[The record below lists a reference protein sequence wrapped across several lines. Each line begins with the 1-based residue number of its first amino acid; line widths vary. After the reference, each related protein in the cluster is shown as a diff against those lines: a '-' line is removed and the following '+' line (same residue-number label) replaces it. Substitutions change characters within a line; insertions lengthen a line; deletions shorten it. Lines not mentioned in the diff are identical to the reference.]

1 MLPEI
6 AASAENDDMSKIEEP
21 AGVPADLIDHLCRN
35 SQLNAREAE
44 HLVAEVVAYY
54 SQTPDEFLRARHQE
68 LQSQGFGNTAIFS
81 MLQLELNTRRF
92 GAKPLTTR
100 QIRRAIY
107 G

>member
-1 MLPEI
+1 MLLKLTVPI
-6 AASAENDDMSKIEEP
+6 ENVDMSKIEES

-54 SQTPDEFLRARHQE
+54 SQTADEFLRARHQE

-81 MLQLELNTRRF
+81 MLQLELNVRRF
-92 GAKPLTTR
+92 GAKPMTTR

>member
-1 MLPEI
+1 MALV
-6 AASAENDDMSKIEEP
+6 ENDDMPTIKEST
-21 AGVPADLIDHLCRN
+21 GVPADLIDHLCRN

-54 SQTPDEFLRARHQE
+54 AQTPDEFLTARHQE
-68 LQSQGFGNTAIFS
+68 LQSQGFDNTAIFS
-81 MLQLELNTRRF
+81 MLQLELSTRRF
-92 GAKPLTTR
+92 CAKPLTTR